1 MKPIVQVSWALER
14 ADHITAGVRVF
25 GVRRMA
31 TECKVTP
38 QTISNWL
45 AGTPVPEAHLATI
58 CRVLGFPAPMLTAQ
72 DVESTADAPA
82 RIVSWLDSV
91 KQKDG
96 TLRTV
101 PAQVTAPKLKRGRP
115 YKRRRVRRI
124 RNGKV
129 QPLRT
134 KEINNDA

>member
-1 MKPIVQVSWALER
+1 MKPVVSVSWVLER
-14 ADHITAGVRVF
+14 ADHIACGIRAF

-45 AGTPVPEAHLATI
+45 AGTAMPEAHLATI
-58 CRVLGFPAPMLTAQ
+58 CRVLGFPSPMLTAH
-72 DVESTADAPA
+72 DVETNTDAGAPE
-82 RIVSWLDSV
+82 RVLSWLDSV

-134 KEINNDA
+134 KGIQ